1 LHPKVFRPHGDGTGG
16 QEILPKRRVRQ
27 DVGVRPTNAEA
38 PDLDGYA
45 RAAAL
50 ATGLTIDDAWW
61 PGVVRHLGVL
71 IERAA
76 SLECNDDNDSDNDNV
91 ALPDDPAP
99 VFTP

>member
-1 LHPKVFRPHGDGTGG
+1 MRS
-16 QEILPKRRVRQ
+16 
-27 DVGVRPTNAEA
+27 TNAEA

-50 ATGLTIDDAWW
+50 AAGLTIDGAWW

-71 IERAA
+71 LERAA
-76 SLECNDDNDSDNDNV
+76 SLECNDDDDDNDNV
-91 ALPDDPAP
+91 SLPDDPAP